1 MAKTIK
7 QARDAV
13 RTRYMNLVSD
23 FLTGKEEEVLVVGSN
38 EFAIPV
44 VREDGEEDFLVLTFK
59 MPLGSRDGDPYDGYA
74 LAEDYVLRCQQKAEK
89 AKAAAEAK
97 AKKQERDRKMRE
109 AKAKAKA
116 EREAQPLFFFETRVS
131 RG

>member
-1 MAKTIK
+1 MAKTAK

-116 EREAQPLFFFETRVS
+116 EREA
-131 RG
+131 